1 VGVPPRRPS
10 PEIDGVVYLNDGP
23 TDLTRPPQARQD
35 APLPVLTRPPQA
47 RQDAPLPVLTLP
59 PQARQDAPLPV
70 LTLPP
75 QASSHPPAPSLP
87 GQAPFHRDAPLPV
100 PGDFVKVEIT
110 DAAAYDLVGRIVG

>member
-1 VGVPPRRPS
+1 MGVWVGGLREKKKFLGDSRHEGQA

-35 APLPVLTRPPQA
+35 V
-47 RQDAPLPVLTLP
+47 
-59 PQARQDAPLPV
+59 PLPV

-110 DAAAYDLVGRIVG
+110 DAAAYELVGRIVG